1 MSHGLPDE
9 AAAVQPQARAVPMS
23 ACQGARCIRAWS
35 DTLRA
40 LSPIAAAQALEA
52 CWAIR
57 NEYSSRETFDAFVRQ
72 HVRVLSPD
80 RAWLMAQTWDAA
92 RYHRELLMLAW
103 SRPQDAIEFVRAFV
117 EAGAEDLLRRPG
129 DTVAE
134 TAELL
139 RLPRRKRR
147 ARVRVLL
154 DRPGD
159 PPRRTTSDAASRT
172 PETAAA
178 SPVDELQEL
187 ERRLDALSQRFMKVK
202 LSETELQKAEGLS
215 ALAMMALERIGESLA
230 RGVS

>member
-1 MSHGLPDE
+1 MSQGLPDE
-9 AAAVQPQARAVPMS
+9 ATALPLQARAILMS

-40 LSPIAAAQALEA
+40 LSPIAAVEAMEA

-57 NEYSSRETFDAFVRQ
+57 NEYSSRETFDAFVRT
-72 HVRVLSPD
+72 HVRVLSAN

-92 RYHRELLMLAW
+92 RYHRELLALAR
-103 SRPQDAIEFVRAFV
+103 SRPQDAIEFVHAFV
-117 EAGAEDLLRRPG
+117 AAGAEDLLRRPG
-129 DTVAE
+129 DTDPE

-147 ARVRVLL
+147 AQLRALL

-159 PPRRTTSDAASRT
+159 SPQRTTSDAASRT
-172 PETAAA
+172 PETAA
-178 SPVDELQEL
+178 SPVDELQEI
-187 ERRLDALSQRFMKVK
+187 ERRLDALSQRFMKVQV
-202 LSETELQKAEGLS
+202 SQTERQKAEGLS

-230 RGVS
+230 RHVS

>member
-1 MSHGLPDE
+1 MSQGLPDE
-9 AAAVQPQARAVPMS
+9 AAAVQPQARVVPMS
-23 ACQGARCIRAWS
+23 ARQGARCIRAWS

-57 NEYSSRETFDAFVRQ
+57 TEYSARQTFDAFVRQ

-92 RYHRELLMLAW
+92 RCHRELLMLAW
-103 SRPQDAIEFVRAFV
+103 SRPEDAIEFVRAFV
-117 EAGAEDLLRRPG
+117 EAGAEDLLGRPG
-129 DTVAE
+129 DADRE

-139 RLPRRKRR
+139 RLPRRERR
-147 ARVRVLL
+147 TRLRALL
-154 DRPGD
+154 DRPRD
-159 PPRRTTSDAASRT
+159 PPQRTPSDAASRT

-187 ERRLDALSQRFMKVK
+187 ERRLDALSQRFMSVKV
-202 LSETELQKAEGLS
+202 SRAELQKAEGLS

>member
-1 MSHGLPDE
+1 MSQGLTDE
-9 AAAVQPQARAVPMS
+9 AAADALQARAVPMS
-23 ACQGARCIRAWS
+23 ARQGARCIRAWS

-40 LSPIAAAQALEA
+40 LSPIAAVEAMEA

-57 NEYSSRETFDAFVRQ
+57 NEYSSRETFDAFVRT
-72 HVRVLSPD
+72 HVRVLPPD
-80 RAWLMAQTWDAA
+80 RAWLMAQTWDTA
-92 RYHRELLMLAW
+92 RYHRELLALAR
-103 SRPQDAIEFVRAFV
+103 SRPQDAIEFVHAFV
-117 EAGAEDLLRRPG
+117 AAGAEDLLRRPG
-129 DTVAE
+129 DIVPE

-147 ARVRVLL
+147 ARLRALL

-159 PPRRTTSDAASRT
+159 PPRRRTSAAASRM

-187 ERRLDALSQRFMKVK
+187 ERRLDALSQRFMRVKV
-202 LSETELQKAEGLS
+202 SRAELRKAEGLS

-230 RGVS
+230 RGVG

>member
-1 MSHGLPDE
+1 MSPGLPDA
-9 AAAVQPQARAVPMS
+9 AAAVQLPARAVPMN

-57 NEYSSRETFDAFVRQ
+57 KEYSSRDTFDAFVRQ
-72 HVRVLSPD
+72 HVRVLSAD
-80 RAWLMAQTWDAA
+80 RAWLMAQTWEAA
-92 RYHRELLMLAW
+92 RHHRELLMLAW
-103 SRPQDAIEFVRAFV
+103 SRPENAIEFVHAFV
-117 EAGAEDLLRRPG
+117 DAGAEDLLGRPG
-129 DTVAE
+129 DADPE

-147 ARVRVLL
+147 TRLRALL
-154 DRPGD
+154 NRPGD

-187 ERRLDALSQRFMKVK
+187 ERRLDALSQRFTKVK
-202 LSETELQKAEGLS
+202 VSQAELPKAEGLS
-215 ALAMMALERIGESLA
+215 ALAMTALERIGDSLA
-230 RGVS
+230 RDVS